1 VSRGG
6 ARALFPAAGLW
17 PASTPAASVQLM
29 LLLLFPPSFFFLLCV
44 FSVALCLRGRK
55 GGREGGQ
62 AEEEVERE

>member
-1 VSRGG
+1 
-6 ARALFPAAGLW
+6 
-17 PASTPAASVQLM
+17 M